1 MTGLPRFLLFGALA
15 ALLALA
21 VAGPLLRLL
30 PGPGDRTLS
39 PVALP
44 DHPLR
49 IAALG
54 TSLTARAAWP
64 DRLQAALQACAP
76 GATVQRFAK
85 AGARSDWGLAEAE
98 AVLAHAPDLVI
109 VELVMNDA
117 DLTDGLMP
125 WTSRSTH
132 RALLARLAAVSP
144 AAVGPAPRVI
154 LLTVNPVRGWRS
166 VTRPFLPLYQRAYGP
181 LADESGAGLVDG
193 LSLWQARG
201 VDAAEVPDGVHPDP
215 QVEAQVL
222 EPALVAAVAQA
233 YGVTCSPG

>member
-1 MTGLPRFLLFGALA
+1 MTGLPRFLLLGALA

-30 PGPGDRTLS
+30 PGPGNRTLS

-54 TSLTARAAWP
+54 TSLTVRAAWP

-76 GATVQRFAK
+76 GASVQRFAK

-98 AVLAHAPDLVI
+98 AVLASRPDLVI
-109 VELVMNDA
+109 VELAMNDA

-125 WTSRSTH
+125 WTSGATH
-132 RALLARLAAVSP
+132 RALLARLAAVR
-144 AAVGPAPRVI
+144 PAPRVI

-201 VDAAEVPDGVHPDP
+201 VDAAAVPDGVHPDP
-215 QVEAQVL
+215 GIEAQVL
-222 EPALVAAVAQA
+222 APALVAAVAQA

>member
-15 ALLALA
+15 VLLALA
-21 VAGPLLRLL
+21 LAGPLLRLL
-30 PGPGDRTLS
+30 PGPGDRALR

-98 AVLAHAPDLVI
+98 VVLGARPDLVI
-109 VELVMNDA
+109 VELAMNDA

-125 WTSRSTH
+125 WTSRATH
-132 RALLARLAAVSP
+132 RALLEQLAAGNPVP
-144 AAVGPAPRVI
+144 HVI

-201 VDAAEVPDGVHPDP
+201 VDRAAVPDGVHPDP
-215 QVEAQVL
+215 GVEAQVL
-222 EPALVAAVAQA
+222 TPALVAAVAWA
-233 YGVTCSPG
+233 YGIDCSPG

>member
-15 ALLALA
+15 ALVALA

-30 PGPGDRTLS
+30 PGPGERTLS

-54 TSLTARAAWP
+54 TSLTARADWP
-64 DRLQAALQACAP
+64 DQLQSALQACAP
-76 GATVQRFAK
+76 GASVQRFAK
-85 AGARSDWGLAEAE
+85 AGARSDWGLAEAG
-98 AVLAHAPDLVI
+98 AVLASRPDLVI
-109 VELVMNDA
+109 VELAMNDA
-117 DLTDGLMP
+117 DLTDGLML
-125 WTSRSTH
+125 WTSRATH
-132 RALLARLAAVSP
+132 RALLGRIAA
-144 AAVGPAPRVI
+144 AGPAPRVI

-201 VDAAEVPDGVHPDP
+201 VDAAAVPDGVHPDP
-215 QVEAQVL
+215 GIEAQVL
-222 EPALVAAVAQA
+222 TPALVAAVGQA
-233 YGVTCSPG
+233 YGVTCPPG